1 MVFRVLVPKVEE
13 THYTAKQLA
22 IPSLFQLQVH
32 VFGATAEYMHPI
44 EEIVRPPFANLRLN
58 IALINSHLGC
68 RCFTQTFQIGP
79 YIGLAFHLTRVRDV
93 CVCRGHYGVV
103 NLHIILQVVEPV
115 ETPSKKSR
123 PFDRLRVLSF
133 LLV

>member
-32 VFGATAEYMHPI
+32 VFGAAAEYMKLVK
-44 EEIVRPPFANLRLN
+44 EIVRPPFTNLRLN

-103 NLHIILQVVEPV
+103 DLHVILQVVELV
-115 ETPSKKSR
+115 ETPFLYSR
-123 PFDRLRVLSF
+123 PFDGLRDLNY
-133 LLV
+133 L

>member
-22 IPSLFQLQVH
+22 VPSLFQLQVH
-32 VFGATAEYMHPI
+32 VFGAAAEYMKLVK
-44 EEIVRPPFANLRLN
+44 EIVRPPFTNLRLN
-58 IALINSHLGC
+58 IALIDSHIRC
-68 RCFTQTFQIGP
+68 RCFTQTFQIDP

-103 NLHIILQVVEPV
+103 DLHVIPQVVELV
-115 ETPSKKSR
+115 ETPFLYSR
-123 PFDRLRVLSF
+123 PFDGLRDLNYF
-133 LLV
+133 

>member
-1 MVFRVLVPKVEE
+1 MVFRVSIPKVEE
-13 THYTAKQLA
+13 THHTTKQLA
-22 IPSLFQLQVH
+22 VPSLFQLQVH
-32 VFGATAEYMHPI
+32 VFGAAAEYMHPI

-68 RCFTQTFQIGP
+68 RCFPQTFQIGP

-103 NLHIILQVVEPV
+103 DLHVIPQVVELV
-115 ETPSKKSR
+115 ETPFFYSR
-123 PFDRLRVLSF
+123 PFDGLRDLNY
-133 LLV
+133 L